1 MEALK
6 QLLIAVSSQDPRG
19 LINAERQLKVLEVQP
34 GFHAALL
41 TSASDRELNSGTR
54 LQAILYLKNGI
65 DKYWR
70 KNAPNSIQDDEK
82 REIRRQILQSFGQE
96 EVYQIALQVAVSVG
110 KIARF

>member
-41 TSASDRELNSGTR
+41 VCHCNSRNFRYCEYILNDVFQTSASDRELNSGTR

-70 KNAPNSIQDDEK
+70 KNAPK
-82 REIRRQILQSFGQE
+82 
-96 EVYQIALQVAVSVG
+96 
-110 KIARF
+110 

>member
-41 TSASDRELNSGTR
+41 VCHCNSR
-54 LQAILYLKNGI
+54 NFCA
-65 DKYWR
+65 
-70 KNAPNSIQDDEK
+70 
-82 REIRRQILQSFGQE
+82 
-96 EVYQIALQVAVSVG
+96 
-110 KIARF
+110 

>member
-41 TSASDRELNSGTR
+41 VCHSQSENLKEFYYLSD
-54 LQAILYLKNGI
+54 
-65 DKYWR
+65 
-70 KNAPNSIQDDEK
+70 
-82 REIRRQILQSFGQE
+82 FM
-96 EVYQIALQVAVSVG
+96 
-110 KIARF
+110 

>member
-41 TSASDRELNSGTR
+41 VCQCDSRNFCACKL
-54 LQAILYLKNGI
+54 ILK
-65 DKYWR
+65 DFF
-70 KNAPNSIQDDEK
+70 
-82 REIRRQILQSFGQE
+82 RRQPLIES
-96 EVYQIALQVAVSVG
+96 
-110 KIARF
+110 